1 MGEYRSTVT
10 LRELLLLLSAA
21 CVVAALVTQWQTTGA
36 LASIAL
42 LAGGIMLVFGHRPRL
57 VRLTI
62 VYGTGLGAAMF
73 MFWCTKGWVLGLNS
87 SQTFGLW
94 PSEVGMWGAA
104 FLVGGITAYLAFIH
118 KPPLD

>member
-1 MGEYRSTVT
+1 MPESRSTVT
-10 LRELLLLLSAA
+10 LKELLLLVSAA
-21 CVVAALVTQWQTTGA
+21 CVVAAFVTQWQTTGA

-42 LAGGIMLVFGHRPRL
+42 LAGAVMLIGGHRTRL

-62 VYGTGLGAAMF
+62 IYVAALGAAMF

-94 PSEVGMWGAA
+94 PSEFGMWGAA
-104 FLVGGITAYLAFIH
+104 FFVGGVTAYLAFIH